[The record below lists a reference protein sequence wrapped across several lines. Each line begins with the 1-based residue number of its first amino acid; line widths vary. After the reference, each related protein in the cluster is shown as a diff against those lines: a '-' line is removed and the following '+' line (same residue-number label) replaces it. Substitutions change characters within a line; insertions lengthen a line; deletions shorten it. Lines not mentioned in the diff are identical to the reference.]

1 MTVQHDE
8 MWADV
13 VQFDR
18 DLADGVWDGTHRD
31 PEAPAW
37 YRDLRSLIHRARG
50 PAEPHELVDEP
61 VVVATMR
68 GVTRGERVARLPRSR
83 GVRTLGR
90 VVAMKAAA
98 ATTVTMVSVAAAA
111 AATTGIV
118 ATVTA
123 TVVVPAVAEHV
134 VPMIG
139 DHFAPRVAVRTG
151 ERRESP
157 SGAEPVRS
165 ATEPAATAS
174 GGEAPAVEA
183 VSPTEPAG
191 APAAT
196 ETGGAVTPAAGEPVA
211 PAPEGTLV
219 EAPVEGATGDPL
231 VAPTSDEAAPVD
243 PARPDRA
250 AQPPQAAEPAQPVT
264 PGRSAPPGN
273 PNPRTP

>member
-18 DLADGVWDGTHRD
+18 EAADGVWDGTHRD
-31 PEAPAW
+31 PDAPAW

-83 GVRTLGR
+83 GVRTLGQ

-118 ATVTA
+118 ATVAA

-139 DHFAPRVAVRTG
+139 EHFAPRVAVRTG
-151 ERRESP
+151 EPGESP
-157 SGAEPVRS
+157 SGAEPVRP
-165 ATEPAATAS
+165 ADDPAATAP
-174 GGEAPAVEA
+174 GGEVPAVEA
-183 VSPTEPAG
+183 VPPTEPAS
-191 APAAT
+191 APAAV
-196 ETGGAVTPAAGEPVA
+196 EDGGAVTPAAGQPVA

-219 EAPVEGATGDPL
+219 EAPVEGTAGDPL
-231 VAPTSDEAAPVD
+231 AAPTTDDVAPVD

-250 AQPPQAAEPAQPVT
+250 AEPPQAAQPAQPVT
-264 PGRSAPPGN
+264 PGRPAAAGN
-273 PNPRTP
+273 PNPHGP